1 MQKSWSLLNNT
12 LTEQRHAVPEV
23 NRLAECDCF
32 AGFVTDL
39 RNALELQEQA
49 RKIEV
54 ELMTGKHGQF

>member
-1 MQKSWSLLNNT
+1 MKDT
-12 LTEQRHAVPEV
+12 LTEQRHAVPGV
-23 NRLAECDCF
+23 NQLAECDCF
-32 AGFVTDL
+32 ANSVTDL

>member
-1 MQKSWSLLNNT
+1 MKIALAD
-12 LTEQRHAVPEV
+12 QRHAVPGV

-39 RNALELQEQA
+39 RNALELHKQA

-54 ELMTGKHGQF
+54 ELMAGKHG